1 MTKKEEIQFILIFI
15 KVIGAAT
22 ALSSLQST
30 FHQSTKPIKQIK
42 LFWFDWVGGCWWL
55 MKRERAGCGAL
66 GPASR
71 LLASFTN
78 KFISFLYLFIQQFR
92 PSIKEISFLLI
103 MGGAAKPFKF
113 NSFSINPSILKEWV
127 DEKNEFDW
135 AAAYNAHFTM
145 FNFMNFTF
153 VSLIPQKKN
162 SIIKHSSIPVINYC
176 YNIILFPFSSF
187 HTMKWIKWKEN

>member
-1 MTKKEEIQFILIFI
+1 MA
-15 KVIGAAT
+15 GAAT
-22 ALSSLQST
+22 
-30 FHQSTKPIKQIK
+30 
-42 LFWFDWVGGCWWL
+42 
-55 MKRERAGCGAL
+55 
-66 GPASR
+66 
-71 LLASFTN
+71 
-78 KFISFLYLFIQQFR
+78 
-92 PSIKEISFLLI
+92 
-103 MGGAAKPFKF
+103 PFKF

-176 YNIILFPFSSF
+176 YNIFSLHPFHQNNWRNEQSEKKRFIFCLSEVNGVDWLMKSGLLHKINFINFNYGVIGYELLTPLQSINSPSLHF
-187 HTMKWIKWKEN
+187 HPSLIKERQTNSLLACWLGSLSP